1 MSAPDV
7 AQWLRS
13 LGLGHYE
20 QAFREAD
27 IDGEVLADLDDADL
41 EKLGVSLGHRKKL
54 LKAIA
59 ALAGPGETAPA
70 EPGAPAAIEGER
82 RQVTVLFA
90 DLADYT
96 RLTHELG
103 AEAMHEITDRF
114 FGLTDGIIERFGGTI
129 DKHIGD
135 CAMAVFGA
143 PVAHGN
149 DPERAVRAAL
159 AIRDAMP
166 ELSRQIGRELQMH
179 VGIASGQ
186 IVASGGM
193 GHKTYSITGDSVNLA
208 SRLTG
213 EALPGMIL
221 ISDAVRRLLA
231 DRIACTEFGA
241 LPVKGFAA
249 PVIAWALRG
258 VGQPAEPGERLFV
271 GRRAELRQFEGVL
284 ASCRETGIGQTVYV
298 RGEAGIGKTR
308 LVSEFQRKAAEL
320 GLARHVGL
328 VLDFGT
334 ATGQDAVG
342 ALVRSLLGLSSDSD
356 GTTAE
361 AAAAGALASG
371 LLVAERRVFLNDFLD
386 LPQPTALRA
395 LYDAMD
401 HATRNRGKRET
412 LAELVCRSS
421 ERRALLLVIE
431 DIHWADQL
439 ILEQI
444 AHLADSIR
452 QCPVVLAMTSR
463 VEGDPLDG
471 AWRARMSGSSL
482 ITIDLGPLR
491 PQEAA
496 ALAEAYVDASGDL
509 ARRCIDRAA
518 GNPLFLEQL
527 LRHAEQ
533 SVETGVPDSV
543 RSLVQARIDQLEPSD
558 KLALQAASIFGQRFG
573 LDALRYLIDRSN
585 YDCGHLQA
593 RFLIRPQG
601 NDFLFAHA
609 LIRDGVYESL
619 LGPRRR
625 ALHSR
630 AAEWFAER
638 DLALRAQHL
647 DTAGN
652 AEAPRAYLAA
662 AQQQAKEYRYERAR
676 GSVERGL
683 ELAAETAD
691 IHALTRFY
699 GRILHDL
706 GAMPESLAAYQ
717 AALEAAGNAHERCAA
732 WLGLAAVKR
741 ITDDLDGAFADLAL
755 AEAAAIDSNLVAER
769 ARIHFLRGNLCFPRG
784 DIHGCLSEHRKS
796 LDFARQAGVAEL
808 EADALGGLGDA
819 DYVRGRM
826 ISAHRHLGQSVQL
839 ARRDGF
845 GRIEVANR
853 SQMAHASLYFRPQ
866 RDALDDARAAAD
878 AARQV
883 GHDRAELNARVAAMF
898 ACYACAELDELQAHG
913 QAAGTLVSKLGA
925 WRFEQSRLNFL
936 AKAALA
942 QGRPDEALALVRDAL
957 ARGRN
962 TGLGLEGPR
971 TLGTLARALD
981 APGARCDALA
991 EGEAIISQGCVGH
1004 NQPWFYWD
1012 AIDVALELRRWQEAE
1027 RYAAALEA
1035 HTRLEPLPWCDFHI
1049 ARARIL
1055 ASLRGTRPDQEQR
1068 RALEGLRTEA
1078 SRLDFTVALASIEQA
1093 LTS

>member
-7 AQWLRS
+7 AEWLQG
-13 LGLGHYE
+13 LGLGQYE
-20 QAFREAD
+20 QAFRKND
-27 IDGEVLADLDDADL
+27 IDGEVLAQLDDADL

-59 ALAGPGETAPA
+59 AIAAPDVVPAEAGPAMP
-70 EPGAPAAIEGER
+70 IEGER

-96 RLTHELG
+96 WMTQEFG
-103 AEAMHEITDRF
+103 AEAMHDLADRF
-114 FGLTDGIIERFGGTI
+114 FGLADDLIERFGGTI

-135 CAMAVFGA
+135 CVMAVFGA

-166 ELSRQIGRELQMH
+166 ELSREVGHELRTH
-179 VGIASGQ
+179 IGIASGQ
-186 IVASGGM
+186 VVASRGA
-193 GHKTYSITGDSVNLA
+193 GHKAYSITGESVNLA
-208 SRLTG
+208 SRLTD
-213 EALPGMIL
+213 EARPGTIL
-221 ISDAVRRLLA
+221 ISDAVCRLLW
-231 DRIACTEFGA
+231 DRIACTELGA
-241 LPVKGFAA
+241 LPAKGFAE
-249 PVIAWALRG
+249 PVLAWTLHG
-258 VGQPAEPGERLFV
+258 LGKPCEPGERAFV
-271 GRRAELRQFEGVL
+271 GRGAELRQLEGVL
-284 ASCRETGIGQTVYV
+284 ASCREAGIGQTVYV

-308 LVSEFQRKAAEL
+308 LVGELQRKATEL
-320 GLARHVGL
+320 GFACHTGL

-334 ATGQDAVG
+334 ATGQDAIG

-356 GTTAE
+356 RAAAE
-361 AAAAGALASG
+361 AAAEAALANR
-371 LLVAERRVFLNDFLD
+371 LLAAERRVFLNDFLG

-401 HATRNRGKRET
+401 HATRSRGKRET

-421 ERRALLLVIE
+421 ERRALLLVVE

-439 ILEQI
+439 ILEQL
-444 AHLADSIR
+444 ADLADSIR

-482 ITIDLGPLR
+482 VTIDLGPLR

-496 ALAEAYVDASGDL
+496 ALAEAYVDASGEL

-533 SVETGVPDSV
+533 SAETGVPDSV
-543 RSLVQARIDQLEPSD
+543 RSLVQARMDQLEPSD

-573 LDALRYLIDRSN
+573 LDALRYLIDRSD
-585 YDCGHLQA
+585 YDCGRLQA

-630 AAEWFAER
+630 AAKWFAER

-647 DTAGN
+647 DTAGSP
-652 AEAPRAYLAA
+652 EAPRAYLAA
-662 AQQQAKEYRYERAR
+662 AQQQANEYRYERAR
-676 GSVERGL
+676 HLVERGL

-691 IHALTRFY
+691 IHAFTRFH

-755 AEAAAIDSNLVAER
+755 AEAAAIDSKLVAER

-784 DIHGCLSEHRKS
+784 DIHGCLSEHRRS

-866 RDALDDARAAAD
+866 REALDDARAAAD

-883 GHDRAELNARVAAMF
+883 GHDRAELNARVAVMF
-898 ACYACAELDELQAHG
+898 ACYACGEFDELRAHG

-925 WRFEQSRLNFL
+925 WRFEQARLNFL

-942 QGRPDEALALVRDAL
+942 QGRPDEALSLTRDAL

-981 APGARCDALA
+981 ASDARCDALA

-1012 AIDVALELRRWQEAE
+1012 AIDVALDLGRWQEAE

-1035 HTRLEPLPWCDFHI
+1035 HTRPEPLPWCDFHI

-1055 ASLRGTRPDQEQR
+1055 ASLRGNRPDQQQL

-1078 SRLDFTVALASIEQA
+1078 LRLDFTVALASIEQA
-1093 LTS
+1093 LMS